1 MRVSKNIFKIKIK
14 NKNKSAYIIC
24 PSNLKELIQKE
35 LPSAIFSCIDL
46 EEFIDKERNI
56 YD

>member
-1 MRVSKNIFKIKIK
+1 MEILRLKSEVIRE